1 MIIKKTI
8 KKMIATG
15 LTTVLAA
22 SIMMGCGSSSSKSVD
37 ASDPSKLQEVK
48 LKMYLIGDK
57 PKDFDTVY
65 GKVNEIMKKK
75 INATLD
81 VSFLPWSDMTT
92 KYQLLFQSGEN
103 FDLIF
108 TAAGWGYYSQVATKN
123 GFYELTDD
131 MLQKYAPNTYKNEP
145 KEAWKQAKVNGKVYM
160 VPSDREEY
168 GTNVYGVRGDLMK
181 KYGIDKI
188 KSYDDLEKYMDAAS
202 KDTGVKVIANG
213 GGQNLQ
219 WPYMLEKY
227 GFTTINGAPSP
238 SIGFKATDTSG
249 NVFAFVDSPEYKEYA
264 TKMKEFAKKG
274 YWASDAISSKA
285 TRDDDFKAG
294 KTATMV
300 WNTGSVANA
309 VQQMNKSDPTWDAQV
324 VDLSAGTKRTVQ
336 PYVNNGVAINAI
348 SKNPER
354 ALMAIDLLK
363 YDKDI
368 NALTWYGVEGTH
380 WQADGDK
387 KYKTLDASANFPAT
401 NVCPWGWYNTEYAR
415 TSSDEPAI
423 VQEILNNWKKNDT
436 VTNPL
441 SSFSFDDSKLKNEM
455 AAVGNV
461 ITQYGVPIDLGMED
475 DVDAAIKQ
483 YRTKLTE
490 AGFDKILE
498 ECQKQAKAY
507 VEQYNK

>member
-1 MIIKKTI
+1 MIRKTI
-8 KKMIATG
+8 KKMISVG
-15 LTTVLAA
+15 LTAIIAGSLMV
-22 SIMMGCGSSSSKSVD
+22 GCGSSSSKSAD

-81 VSFLPWSDMTT
+81 VSFLPWSDMAT

-103 FDLIF
+103 FDMIF
-108 TAAGWGYYSQVATKN
+108 TATGWGYYSQVATKN

-131 MLQKYAPNTYKNEP
+131 MLKKYAPNTYKNEP
-145 KEAWKQAKVNGKVYM
+145 KEAWKQAKVSGKTYM

-202 KDTGVKVIANG
+202 KETGVKVIANG

-227 GFTTINGAPSP
+227 GVTTVNGAPTP
-238 SIGFKATDTSG
+238 SIGFKAQDTSG

-274 YWASDAISSKA
+274 YWASDSISSKA
-285 TRDDDFKAG
+285 TRNDDFIAG

-309 VQQMNKSDPTWDAQV
+309 VQQINKANPTWDAQV
-324 VDLSAGTKRTVQ
+324 VDLSTGIKRTVQ
-336 PYVNNGVAINAI
+336 PYVNNGLAINAI
-348 SKNPER
+348 SKNAER

-363 YDKDI
+363 YDKEI
-368 NALTWYGVEGTH
+368 NDLTWYGVEGTH

-387 KYKTLDASANFPAT
+387 KYKTLDATTNFPAT
-401 NVCPWGWYNTEYAR
+401 NVCPWGWYTTDYAR
-415 TSSDEPAI
+415 VSSDEPAI
-423 VQEILNNWKKNDT
+423 VNEIKDNWKKNDT
-436 VTNPL
+436 VINPL

-461 ITQYGVPIDLGMED
+461 ITQYGVPIDLGMEE
-475 DVDAAIKQ
+475 DVDTAIKQ
-483 YRTKLTE
+483 YRAKLTE

-498 ECQKQAKAY
+498 ECKNQSKTY

>member
-1 MIIKKTI
+1 MIKNTF
-8 KKMIATG
+8 KKMISVG
-15 LTTVLAA
+15 LAA
-22 SIMMGCGSSSSKSVD
+22 ILAGSIMVGCGSSSSKSAD
-37 ASDPSKLQEVK
+37 ASDPSKLKEVK

-65 GKVNEIMKKK
+65 GKVNEKMKEK

-81 VSFLPWSDMTT
+81 VSFLPWSDMAT
-92 KYQLLFQSGEN
+92 KYQLLFQSGED

-123 GFYELTDD
+123 GFYEITDE
-131 MLQKYAPNTYKNEP
+131 MLQKYAPNTAKNEP
-145 KEAWKQAKVNGKVYM
+145 KEAWKQAKVNGKIYM

-188 KSYDDLEKYMDAAS
+188 KNYDDLEKYMAAAS
-202 KDTGVKVIANG
+202 KESGTKVIANG

-219 WPYMLEKY
+219 WPYMLEKN
-227 GFTTINGAPSP
+227 GFVSVNGAPTP

-249 NVFAFVDSPEYKEYA
+249 EVFAFVDSPEYKEYA
-264 TKMKEFAKKG
+264 TKMKQFAQSG
-274 YWASDAISSKA
+274 YWASDSISSKA

-294 KTATMV
+294 KTAMMV

-309 VQQMNKSDPTWDAQV
+309 VQAMNKANPSWDAQV

-336 PYVNNGVAINAI
+336 PYVNNGIAINAI

-363 YDKDI
+363 NDKDI
-368 NALTWYGVEGTH
+368 NSLTWYGVEGTH

-401 NVCPWGWYNTEYAR
+401 NVCPWGWYNTSLAR
-415 TSSDEPAI
+415 TSSEQPAI
-423 VQEILNNWKKNDT
+423 VDEILSNWKKNDT

-441 SSFSFDDSKLKNEM
+441 ASFSFDDSKLKNEM

-461 ITQYGVPIDLGMED
+461 ITQYGVPIDLGMVD

-483 YRTKLTE
+483 YRAKLTE

-498 ECQKQAKAY
+498 ECKKQAKTY
-507 VEQYNK
+507 TEQYNK